1 MSPGGISSGST
12 SDPYHRRDR
21 IKHEIDSSCDQG
33 CWKSGAVTSFDER
46 FAAASDACTVS
57 VLRGPRRTP
66 EAAFSALAAAC
77 ADFGITKSD
86 WYGAE
91 GGAVEL
97 LEERVAELLGKPAA
111 VFLPTGTMA
120 QQAVL
125 RVWCERRGSRRVA
138 LPDLA
143 HPITYEQ
150 DGPRLLHGFRFEHLT
165 TGRTVPTAAHLA
177 AVTGELGAAMVELPL
192 REAGCIAPTW
202 DELQELSTAAR
213 ERGVPLHVDG
223 ARLWE
228 VAPFYEGRTLAELA
242 GLFDSVYVSFYKGLG
257 AFAGAAVAAAED
269 VVADV
274 RRWRRRQGG
283 EMFQMTPYALSALL
297 ALRDELPRM
306 GGCVAWGRA
315 FAAALTERG
324 LRIRPD
330 VPQSTTFL
338 VYADRAPDEIN
349 ERLLTFLEQE
359 QTNLCARW
367 RPTEVPGF
375 AQCEI
380 TVTSMALAHD
390 PVHTAELVAKV
401 ALG

>member
-1 MSPGGISSGST
+1 M
-12 SDPYHRRDR
+12 
-21 IKHEIDSSCDQG
+21 
-33 CWKSGAVTSFDER
+33 TSFDER
-46 FAAASDACTVS
+46 FAAAQDACTVS

-66 EAAFSALAAAC
+66 AESFTALAAAC
-77 ADFGITKSD
+77 EGFGIAKSD

-97 LEERVAELLGKPAA
+97 LEARVAVLLGKPAA

-125 RVWCERRGSRRVA
+125 RVWCERRRSLRVA

-143 HPITYEQ
+143 HPLAHEQ

-165 TGRTVPTAAHLA
+165 TGATVPTAAHLA
-177 AVTGELGAAMVELPL
+177 AVRGELGAAMIELPL

-202 DELQELSTAAR
+202 DELQELSTAAHD
-213 ERGVPLHVDG
+213 RGVPLHVDG

-228 VAPFYEGRTLAELA
+228 VAPFYEGRSLADLA

-257 AFAGAAVAAAED
+257 AFAGAAVAAPED

-274 RRWRRRQGG
+274 RQWRRRMGG

-306 GGCVAWGRA
+306 AECVAWART
-315 FAAALTERG
+315 FATAATANG
-324 LRIRPD
+324 LRVQPE
-330 VPQSTTFL
+330 VPQSTTFVL
-338 VYADRAPDEIN
+338 YADRPPAEIN
-349 ERLLTFLEQE
+349 DRLLAFLEQE
-359 QTNLCARW
+359 RANLCARW

-380 TVTSMALAHD
+380 AVATPALAHD
-390 PVHTAELVAKV
+390 PVRIAEQVAQV

>member
-1 MSPGGISSGST
+1 M
-12 SDPYHRRDR
+12 
-21 IKHEIDSSCDQG
+21 
-33 CWKSGAVTSFDER
+33 TSFDER
-46 FAAASDACTVS
+46 FAAASDAATVS

-66 EAAFSALAAAC
+66 AEAFAALAAAC

-91 GGAVEL
+91 GGAVEP
-97 LEERVAELLGKPAA
+97 LEAQIAELLGKPAA

-125 RVWCERRGSRRVA
+125 RVWCERRGSMRVA

-143 HPITYEQ
+143 HPLAHEQ

-165 TGRTVPTAAHLA
+165 TGATVPTAAHLA
-177 AVTGELGAAMVELPL
+177 AVRGELGAAMIELPL

-202 DELQELSTAAR
+202 DELQELSTAAHG
-213 ERGVPLHVDG
+213 RGVPLHVDG

-228 VAPFYEGRTLAELA
+228 VAPFYEGRSIADLA

-269 VVADV
+269 VVAEV
-274 RRWRRRQGG
+274 RQWRRRMGG

-306 GGCVAWGRA
+306 GECVAWART
-315 FAAALTERG
+315 FAAAATANG
-324 LRIRPD
+324 LRVRPE
-330 VPQSTTFL
+330 VPQSTTFVL
-338 VYADRAPDEIN
+338 YADRSPAEIN
-349 ERLLTFLEQE
+349 DRLLAFLESE
-359 QTNLCARW
+359 QVNLCARW

-380 TVTSMALAHD
+380 AVAAPALAHD
-390 PVHTAELVAKV
+390 PLHVAAQIAKI

>member
-1 MSPGGISSGST
+1 M
-12 SDPYHRRDR
+12 
-21 IKHEIDSSCDQG
+21 
-33 CWKSGAVTSFDER
+33 TSFDER
-46 FAAASDACTVS
+46 FSAASDACTVS

-66 EAAFSALAAAC
+66 AEAFAALAEAC
-77 ADFGITKSD
+77 VEFGITKAD

-97 LEERVAELLGKPAA
+97 LEERVAHLLGKPAA

-125 RVWCERRGSRRVA
+125 RTWCERRGSSRVA

-143 HPITYEQ
+143 HPLNYEQ

-177 AVTGELGAAMVELPL
+177 AVTGELGAAMIELPL

-228 VAPFYEGRTLAELA
+228 IAPHYEGHSLAELA

-274 RRWRRRQGG
+274 RRWRRRSGG

-306 GGCVAWGRA
+306 GECAAWGRE
-315 FAAALTERG
+315 FAAAVAERG
-324 LRIRPD
+324 LRVWPE
-330 VPQSTTFL
+330 VPQSTMFL
-338 VYADRAPDEIN
+338 VYADRAPEDIN
-349 ERLLTFLEQE
+349 ERLLAFLERE
-359 QTNLCARW
+359 RTNLCARW

-375 AQCEI
+375 AQSEI
-380 TVTSMALAHD
+380 TVTTTALAHD
-390 PVHTAELVAKV
+390 PVHIAEQVAKV

>member
-1 MSPGGISSGST
+1 MT
-12 SDPYHRRDR
+12 
-21 IKHEIDSSCDQG
+21 
-33 CWKSGAVTSFDER
+33 TFDER
-46 FAAASDACTVS
+46 FVAASDACTVS

-66 EAAFSALAAAC
+66 AEAFEALVAAC
-77 ADFGITKSD
+77 TDFGITKSD

-97 LEERVAELLGKPAA
+97 LEERVAHLLGTPAA

-125 RVWCERRGSRRVA
+125 RTWCERRGSLRVA

-143 HPITYEQ
+143 HPVNHEQ

-177 AVTGELGAAMVELPL
+177 AVPGELGAAMIELPL

-202 DELQELSTAAR
+202 DELAELAAAAR
-213 ERGVPLHVDG
+213 GRGVPLHLDG

-228 VAPFYEGRTLAELA
+228 VAPHYAGRTLADLA

-257 AFAGAAVAAAED
+257 AFAGAAIATTAD

-274 RRWRRRQGG
+274 RRWRRRSGG

-306 GGCVAWGRA
+306 GECVAWGRA
-315 FAAALTERG
+315 FAAAVTERG
-324 LRIRPD
+324 LRVRPE

-338 VYADRAPDEIN
+338 AYADRAPAEIN
-349 ERLLTFLEQE
+349 DRLLAFLERE
-359 QTNLCARW
+359 HANLCARW

-380 TVTSMALAHD
+380 AVSTTALAHD
-390 PVHTAELVAKV
+390 PLHVADQVAAV

>member
-1 MSPGGISSGST
+1 M
-12 SDPYHRRDR
+12 
-21 IKHEIDSSCDQG
+21 
-33 CWKSGAVTSFDER
+33 TSFDER

-66 EAAFSALAAAC
+66 AAAFSALAAAC
-77 ADFGITKSD
+77 SDFGITKAD

-97 LEERVAELLGKPAA
+97 LEARVAALLGKPAA

-125 RVWCERRGSRRVA
+125 RVWCERRGSWRVA

-143 HPITYEQ
+143 HPVTHEQ

-165 TGRTVPTAAHLA
+165 TGRTVATAAHLA
-177 AVTGELGAAMVELPL
+177 AVTGDLGAAMIELPL

-228 VAPFYEGRTLAELA
+228 VAPFYEGRALADLA
-242 GLFDSVYVSFYKGLG
+242 GLVDSVYVSFYKGLG

-306 GGCVAWGRA
+306 GECVAWART
-315 FAAALTERG
+315 FAAAANG
-324 LRIRPD
+324 LRVHPE
-330 VPQSTTFL
+330 VPQSTTFVL
-338 VYADRAPDEIN
+338 YADRSPEEIN
-349 ERLLTFLEQE
+349 DRLLAFLEQE
-359 QTNLCARW
+359 RANLCARW

-375 AQCEI
+375 AQCEV
-380 TVTSMALAHD
+380 TVTTTALAHD
-390 PVHTAELVAKV
+390 PVHVAELVAKV